1 MGPGEGCVQCTVS
14 SIIMHMLHDPS
25 LSSIDLN
32 LLVVLRALLRERHVT
47 RAASSVGLSQSA
59 TSHALARLRELCD
72 DPLLVRHGRGLELTP
87 RAQRLLPSL
96 ERGLLDLQRVV
107 TTEPVFDPKT
117 ARRLFTIGMADYAQA
132 VLLAPLLR
140 ELQRQ
145 APNIDLSVVTFPK
158 LEEML
163 DAGSIDAAL
172 LLKGALEASFSTRAL
187 FDDGFVCMV
196 RKGHPNANAKLT
208 LETYLSMRHVLVAPS
223 GSPGSFVD
231 TELARRGLERRI
243 ALRVSSFLVAPI
255 VVSETDFISTAP
267 ERLARRMA
275 RRFSLHLLTPPL
287 RLPSFGL
294 CLAWHPRFD
303 DDPAHRW
310 LREFVA
316 RVSDQS
322 DTPHAK

>member
-1 MGPGEGCVQCTVS
+1 M
-14 SIIMHMLHDPS
+14 MHMLHDPP

-47 RAASSVGLSQSA
+47 RAASQVGLSQSA
-59 TSHALARLRELCD
+59 TSHALSRLRELCD

-96 ERGLLDLQRVV
+96 ERGLLDLQSVV
-107 TTEPVFDPKT
+107 TAEPPFDPKT
-117 ARRLFTIGMADYAQA
+117 ARRLFTVGMADYAQA

-140 ELQRQ
+140 QLQRE
-145 APNIDLSVVTFPK
+145 APNIDLSVVTFPN
-158 LEEML
+158 LPELL
-163 DAGSIDAAL
+163 DAGSLDIAL
-172 LLKGALEASFSTRAL
+172 LLKSDSAASPFSRRSL

-196 RKGHPNANAKLT
+196 RKGHPNAKAKLT
-208 LETYLSMRHVLVAPS
+208 LETYLSLRHVLVAPS
-223 GSPGSFVD
+223 GSPGSFID
-231 TELARRGLERRI
+231 TELGRRGLERRI

-267 ERLARRMA
+267 ERLALRMA
-275 RRFSLHLLTPPL
+275 RRFPLQLLTPPL
-287 RLPSFGL
+287 RFPSFGL

-316 RVSDQS
+316 RVSDES
-322 DTPHAK
+322 DTPRAKQI